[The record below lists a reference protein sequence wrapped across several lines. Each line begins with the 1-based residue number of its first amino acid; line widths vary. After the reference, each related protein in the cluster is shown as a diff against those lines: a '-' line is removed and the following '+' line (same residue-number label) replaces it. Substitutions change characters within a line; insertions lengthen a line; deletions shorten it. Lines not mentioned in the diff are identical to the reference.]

1 MAINRSTSDPFTLRA
16 LQQLGWGPT
25 VALEQGLQA
34 TIDSFRKVPRTGRS
48 IRLVTVQRICCIG
61 AGYVGGPTMAVIAD
75 RCPEIEVTVVDLNQA
90 RIDAWNDDGPQSV
103 YRCTNPGLMRWSAA
117 PCRNL
122 SFSTAVEAAIAAAD
136 MVFISVNTPTKTKG
150 LGAGQASDLRWVE
163 ACARTVAQAAT
174 GHTIVVE
181 KSTLPVRTA
190 AAIKNDPRGGPAGR
204 SGPQLSVLSNPE
216 FLAEGTAIG
225 DLEAPDRV
233 LIGGEDAAS
242 IDALAAVY
250 AHWVPADRIL
260 RTNLWSSELSKLTAN
275 AFLAQRISSINSIAA
290 FCEATG
296 ADVREVARAIG
307 TDSRI
312 GPKFLNAGPG
322 FGGSCFQKDI
332 LNLVY
337 LCRHFGLPEVAD
349 YWESVVALN
358 TWQQHRISKLVVEKL
373 FGTVTGKR
381 LAVLGFAFKADT
393 NDTRE
398 APAIRICRDLLEEG
412 AQLAIHD
419 PKVDPEQIARDLQL
433 QATAAADGLSG
444 TGSWAM
450 ADSVEQA
457 VAGADAVLILTEWQQ
472 YRALDWT
479 DLGSRMRRP
488 AWVFDARSVADAGQV
503 RAAGLSL
510 WRVGDG
516 EADDP
521 HGSGHGGR
529 GLHRG
534 RTESAPAPAR
544 RPCGRPRQSQ
554 RLLRPGLEASP
565 AFRD

>member
-1 MAINRSTSDPFTLRA
+1 
-16 LQQLGWGPT
+16 
-25 VALEQGLQA
+25 
-34 TIDSFRKVPRTGRS
+34 
-48 IRLVTVQRICCIG
+48 
-61 AGYVGGPTMAVIAD
+61 MAVIAD
-75 RCPEIEVTVVDLNQA
+75 RCPQVQVTVVDLNHA
-90 RIDAWNDDGPQSV
+90 RIDAWNDPDLSRLPV
-103 YRCTNPGLMRWSAA
+103 YEPGLDAVVGRARG
-117 PCRNL
+117 RNL
-122 SFSTAVEAAIAAAD
+122 SFSTAVEAAIADAD

-163 ACARTVAQAAT
+163 ACARTVAKAAQ

-190 AAIKNDPRGGPAGR
+190 AVIKTILEAACDGEDQRTF
-204 SGPQLSVLSNPE
+204 SVLSNPE
-216 FLAEGTAIG
+216 FLAEGTAIR

-233 LIGGEDAAS
+233 LIGGDDSTS
-242 IDALAAVY
+242 IDALAAIY
-250 AHWVPADRIL
+250 AQWVPQQQIL

-290 FCEATG
+290 FCEASG

-358 TWQQHRISKLVVEKL
+358 TWQQHRIARLVVQKL

-381 LAVLGFAFKADT
+381 LAILGFAFKADT

-412 AQLAIHD
+412 AQLVIHD
-419 PKVDPEQIARDLQL
+419 PKVKADQMARDLNQEPAS
-433 QATAAADGLSG
+433 QVDRLSG
-444 TGSWAM
+444 IGSWAE
-450 ADSVEQA
+450 AGSVDDA
-457 VAGADAVLILTEWQQ
+457 VMGADAVLILTEWQH
-472 YRALDWT
+472 YRDLNWQALAAQ
-479 DLGSRMRRP
+479 MRKP
-488 AWVFDARSVADAGQV
+488 AWVFDARSVADPAQIK
-503 RAAGLSL
+503 AAGLSL

-516 EADDP
+516 E
-521 HGSGHGGR
+521 G
-529 GLHRG
+529 
-534 RTESAPAPAR
+534 
-544 RPCGRPRQSQ
+544 
-554 RLLRPGLEASP
+554 
-565 AFRD
+565 

>member
-1 MAINRSTSDPFTLRA
+1 
-16 LQQLGWGPT
+16 
-25 VALEQGLQA
+25 
-34 TIDSFRKVPRTGRS
+34 
-48 IRLVTVQRICCIG
+48 
-61 AGYVGGPTMAVIAD
+61 MAVIAD
-75 RCPEIEVTVVDLNQA
+75 RCPNIQVTVVDINQA
-90 RIDAWNDDGPQSV
+90 RIEAWNDADLSQLPV
-103 YRCTNPGLMRWSAA
+103 YEPGLDAVVGRARG
-117 PCRNL
+117 RNL
-122 SFSTAVEAAIAAAD
+122 QFSTAVEASIAEAD

-163 ACARTVAQAAT
+163 ACARTVAKAAT
-174 GHTIVVE
+174 GDTIVVE

-190 AAIKNDPRGGPAGR
+190 AAIKTILEAASDDHDQR
-204 SGPQLSVLSNPE
+204 SFSVLSNPE
-216 FLAEGTAIG
+216 FLAEGTAIR
-225 DLEAPDRV
+225 DLESPDRV
-233 LIGGEDAAS
+233 LIGGDDPAA
-242 IDALAAVY
+242 IDALASIY
-250 AHWVPADRIL
+250 AHWVPQEQIL

-275 AFLAQRISSINSIAA
+275 AFLAQRISSINSVAA
-290 FCEATG
+290 LCEATG

-358 TWQQHRISKLVVEKL
+358 TWQQHRIARLVVEKL

-419 PKVDPEQIARDLQL
+419 PKVAAEQMARDLQQEAAP
-433 QATAAADGLSG
+433 QADALSG
-444 TGSWAM
+444 TGSWAQ
-450 ADSVEQA
+450 ASSVESA
-457 VAGADAVLILTEWQQ
+457 VKGADAVLVLTEWQQ
-472 YRALDWT
+472 YRELDWMS
-479 DLGSRMRRP
+479 LASRMRKP
-488 AWVFDARSVADAGQV
+488 AWVFDARAVTDPDQV
-503 RAAGLSL
+503 RSAGLTL

-516 EADDP
+516 E
-521 HGSGHGGR
+521 G
-529 GLHRG
+529 
-534 RTESAPAPAR
+534 
-544 RPCGRPRQSQ
+544 
-554 RLLRPGLEASP
+554 
-565 AFRD
+565 